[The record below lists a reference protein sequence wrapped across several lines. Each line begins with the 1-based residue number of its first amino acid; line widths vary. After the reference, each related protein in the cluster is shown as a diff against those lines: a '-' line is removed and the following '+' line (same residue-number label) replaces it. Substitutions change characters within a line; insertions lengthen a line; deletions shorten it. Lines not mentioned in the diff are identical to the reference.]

1 MLLVLFP
8 GARPQARWLGGND
21 TAAVRAV
28 SGGALFLRPCA
39 TTEAHMLAILR
50 RQGQP
55 PRLPRALALGGGA
68 VGGGVHAPEQL
79 AAGSGGGSGSGAHEA
94 GLAGPEQEFLA
105 W

>member
-1 MLLVLFP
+1 MHPLP
-8 GARPQARWLGGND
+8 HPQAQWLGGKD
-21 TAAVRAV
+21 STALHAV

-39 TTEAHMLAILR
+39 TTEANMLNILR

-68 VGGGVHAPEQL
+68 EQL
-79 AAGSGGGSGSGAHEA
+79 RHSRSGGGSSGNNAQDA
-94 GLAGPEQEFLA
+94 GLAGPEHEFLA